1 MRDGRD
7 EAFRERKDSVLGVPG
22 REGQEVKPLAYEG
35 RSIGVFTSGGDSQG
49 IKLTTYFKV
58 ALPSGFFIA
67 VPQGTVFPEQM
78 VIHECVRRKS

>member
-7 EAFRERKDSVLGVPG
+7 EAFRERKDSVMGVPG

-58 ALPSGFFIA
+58 ALIGTLLHTYLKGCMTELPSSA
-67 VPQGTVFPEQM
+67 SVT
-78 VIHECVRRKS
+78 